1 MDFANIVELI
11 STTGFAVVL
20 MAYFLIKDW
29 KFNEQMLAVMG
40 EIKEVLAEL
49 KTWHTAEGEKK

>member
-1 MDFANIVELI
+1 MDISALIELL

-20 MAYFLIKDW
+20 MAYFLVKDW
-29 KFNEQMLAVMG
+29 KFNESMLAVMG

-49 KTWHTAEGEKK
+49 KTWHANEK

>member
-1 MDFANIVELI
+1 MEIANLVELL

-29 KFNEQMLAVMG
+29 KFNENITAVLT
-40 EIKEVLAEL
+40 EIKEVLVEL
-49 KTWHTAEGEKK
+49 KTWHAKEEK

>member
-1 MDFANIVELI
+1 MEFANIAELI

-49 KTWHTAEGEKK
+49 KTWHASDK